1 MGRKLDSSFDKV
13 DQSYF
18 MNYSNTYSFFKKF
31 NSITARV
38 IPTFKKAQC
47 VCSDKIEFGSDPY
60 NY

>member
-31 NSITARV
+31 SYRIGATYTVSSACMFN
-38 IPTFKKAQC
+38 PTTTI
-47 VCSDKIEFGSDPY
+47 SM
-60 NY
+60 